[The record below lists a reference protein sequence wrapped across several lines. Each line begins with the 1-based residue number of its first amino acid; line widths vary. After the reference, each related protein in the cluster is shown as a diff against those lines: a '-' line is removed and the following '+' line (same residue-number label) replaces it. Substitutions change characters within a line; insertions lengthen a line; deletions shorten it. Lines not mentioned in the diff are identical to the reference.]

1 MAAPTEEESLGAL
14 VAQASHHIST
24 LVRSE
29 IELAKAELKF
39 DAKRV
44 GTAVGLFGVAAFM
57 LHLCLILASFAIAY
71 GLVQLGMMPWLAF
84 TIVTAFYLV
93 MALLLA
99 FVGYRRLKGL
109 AGMKRTARSLKNL
122 KDVARPGEEE
132 PVALPTP
139 SPRPA
144 PEPYRGPTAGQVGH
158 HRVPLAGSSAS
169 APAGSAGGPTAGPSG
184 ATGAGDPD
192 SGRTSPSP

>member
-1 MAAPTEEESLGAL
+1 MAAPPEEESLGAL

-44 GTAVGLFGVAAFM
+44 GTAAGLFGVAAFM

-71 GLVQLGMMPWLAF
+71 GLVQLGMMRWLAF
-84 TIVTAFYLV
+84 TIVTAFYLIV
-93 MALLLA
+93 ALLLA

-109 AGMKRTARSLKNL
+109 AGMKRTTRSLKNL
-122 KDVARPGEEE
+122 KNGGTHDDELD
-132 PVALPTP
+132 ALVGTGPT
-139 SPRPA
+139 RV

-158 HRVPLAGSSAS
+158 HRVPVTDETDSL
-169 APAGSAGGPTAGPSG
+169 P
-184 ATGAGDPD
+184 DP
-192 SGRTSPSP
+192 GHTSPRP